1 MSSSEQFIFRPI
13 RFEISNLI
21 DRLIDLSK
29 SECLITLICVVLSR
43 SEQFRAAHPGGGVTQ
58 VQADVHRSRLNNELR
73 LSTCRRQRV
82 VLVVA
87 LGGGVSG
94 GRDGGNRGGG
104 GVVPLWSDTIKAS
117 PQHR

>member
-1 MSSSEQFIFRPI
+1 M
-13 RFEISNLI
+13 
-21 DRLIDLSK
+21 
-29 SECLITLICVVLSR
+29 TLICVLLSR
-43 SEQFRAAHPGGGVTQ
+43 SEQFRAAHPGTARVGVTQ

-94 GRDGGNRGGG
+94 GRGGGNRGGG